1 LAGGTHGGAEGG
13 DDGVGADE
21 GFEGVDL
28 GVELGD
34 CCESDFV
41 AAVLG
46 EEDLL
51 GGEVEVF
58 V

>member
-1 LAGGTHGGAEGG
+1 MHGGAEGG

-28 GVELGD
+28 DVELGD
-34 CCESDFV
+34 CCEGDFI